1 MTALSF
7 VYQASP
13 TRVVFEPGGLGRLE
27 TEAARLDLDR
37 VLVLSTPEQSEHAE
51 RAASALGARLAAIFA
66 GAAMHTPVEVT
77 NEALAL
83 ARKIQADGLVAIGGG
98 SAIGLAKAL
107 ALRTD
112 LPQIVVPTTY
122 AGSEATPILGET
134 RDGLKTTQRSLK
146 VLPEVI
152 LYDVE
157 LTLSLPVALSVASG
171 LNAIAHAAEALY
183 AQDRNPLIQAMA
195 EEAVRVLAAA
205 LPRIHA
211 QPRELTARS
220 EALYGAWLC
229 GTCLGAVG
237 MALHHKICHT
247 LGGAFGL
254 PHAETHA
261 VMLPHA
267 LAYNLPA
274 AEDAGER
281 LSRALNG
288 QDPALALH
296 RLARRLGAPRALR
309 DLGMPQDALDK
320 AADLAVE
327 NAYANPR
334 PIERSQIRSMLARA
348 WSGDPPVDWGFKAAA
363 PRWE

>member
-1 MTALSF
+1 VTALSF
-7 VYQASP
+7 IYQASP
-13 TRVVFEPGGLGRLE
+13 ARVVFEPGGLARLE

-37 VLVLSTPEQSEHAE
+37 VMVLSTREQRHHGE
-51 RAASALGARLAAIFA
+51 RAAAALGARLAGIFS

-77 NEALAL
+77 IEALAL
-83 ARKIQADGLVAIGGG
+83 ARKAQVDGLVAIGGG

-134 RDGLKTTQRSLK
+134 RDGLKTTQRSVK

-157 LTLSLPVALSVASG
+157 LTLTLPVSLSVTSG

-183 AQDRNPLIQAMA
+183 AQDRNPLIEAMA

-205 LPRIHA
+205 LPRIRHEPEDLA
-211 QPRELTARS
+211 ARS

-229 GTCLGAVG
+229 GTCLGTVS

-261 VMLPHA
+261 VMLPHT

-274 AEDAGER
+274 AEDAGRR
-281 LSRALNG
+281 LSRALDG
-288 QDPALALH
+288 QDPALALDH
-296 RLARRLGAPRALR
+296 LARGLGAPRALR
-309 DLGMPQDALDK
+309 DLGMAEEALDR

-334 PIERSQIRSMLARA
+334 PIERSEIRAMLARA
-348 WSGDPPVDWGFKAAA
+348 WSGHPPIDLGSSSVV
-363 PRWE
+363 R